1 MVHKVAI
8 HHIIHDFLL
17 MEQRQEK
24 HVDAQETIM
33 MQQSWCMFILG
44 FFSDLTIFSGA
55 SIASLLIVVA
65 FTAYIYK

>member
-33 MQQSWCMFILG
+33 MQQS
-44 FFSDLTIFSGA
+44 
-55 SIASLLIVVA
+55 
-65 FTAYIYK
+65 